1 MGGVFSAETKRGK
14 KEERHFT
21 CGLPNKGFCDNRIVS
36 SKYVLYNPL
45 HPKFII
51 WKNMFEQFHRVANCY
66 FLVMSLLMQIP
77 GVSPLGRY
85 SIAASLLFVMTLSL
99 LKALYEDLQRHR
111 GDAAKDSAPVQIL
124 RNQKWQ
130 ELHWADVM
138 VGDLVRIDSTDTV
151 HDKGRTGE
159 PLPCDL
165 VLVGTTDHHGM
176 AKVET
181 MDLDGETNLKP
192 KFCINLNSDMVPDGE
207 YAHFLDE
214 DNCDK
219 LTHAKITL
227 DKPSADLNS
236 IQGNI
241 KFHHHDSSS
250 IDIKNCLFR
259 GARVCATKSIVGI
272 AILTGHDTRLGMN
285 MKKPEMKMSRIER
298 LTNRRILLIC
308 ALQITMCLISLAG
321 YVSFIANN
329 GDAYY
334 INSPSKDAGKAALSI
349 VTFFILYGNLI
360 PISMYVTMEI
370 TKFIQGYFMENDLCL
385 YDEKKGVR
393 IQVRTTDINDEL
405 GQVDHI
411 FSDKTGTLTQNVMQL
426 FRFSCD
432 DATFGRGTTSFQT
445 TNDKQQTH
453 DSRPEEIRKSPYWP
467 FFDEYIQSIERV
479 NVWRKS
485 LAQETG
491 TQICQM
497 LEVMA
502 LCNTIT
508 PAHGGAKPS
517 TERGIPMGKLEAES
531 PDELA
536 LTIAAGELGVALTAA
551 DTFTK
556 TLEYQAA
563 ILPRHDA
570 DTDEDWLPTTWK
582 TLATIEF
589 NSTRKR
595 MSVVVRRLDPS
606 HPHGGEIYLM
616 TKGAD
621 SVMKPLFSTAPASG
635 WKTPENV
642 TDYIHGG
649 SSWKG
654 LTPEE
659 TASRGVWF
667 KNNRWRTKMY
677 YKDWKEAGRGLKG
690 KAVLTEHMSA
700 EDAEKCAA
708 YYQTIFVDSAKVLQT
723 ADTFAEQGL
732 RTLCIC
738 SRLVTEEEWN
748 EWEPIWNEVR
758 TGSFTPEERETKEKE
773 AISSMERDL
782 NILGLTGV
790 EDKLQDKVPET
801 ILSLRHAG
809 CKVWMITGDKK
820 DTAMN
825 IGHAASLLDKTLDDP
840 ENGIKPV
847 ELDGENCPSYEEA
860 MGIINDANERAKR
873 YRKKK
878 IPYAVVVTAK
888 ILQYAFSAGP
898 TDVNA
903 EGQRSFTGPGNPAA
917 DKLYKIT
924 VDAQSVI
931 VARATPLQKS
941 QVVDLIKSR
950 NPWNVTLAIG
960 DGANDV
966 AMIQAAHVGIGIKGL
981 EGGQAAAQS
990 DFAISQFRFLHRLLF
1005 THGRW
1010 NYRRLALFCCYF
1022 FYKNAVVSLTLFF
1035 YNFMTGFSGQS
1046 LYDPWA
1052 LACFNIFWASWPVV
1066 VVATFDRDIGNT
1078 DNFHDFP
1085 LLYKH
1090 GRINSDYTFGR
1101 LLQWYMTAAYHALVC
1116 LFLPLVSAV
1125 PSAQLEN
1132 GKDYGMVHF
1141 GILVYTN
1148 VVVVITLKLALHV
1161 SSWTWVHH
1169 VLIWGC
1175 FLLWP
1180 TFFPIY
1186 EQLGPRWFQ
1195 IHTFNEAFE
1204 DCWTW
1209 PLFWVNLIG
1218 AVVMCLFRDF
1228 IWRYV
1233 SYRINPI
1240 LEPEEMETLV
1250 GGRAKE
1256 PGWKHICTFRPM
1268 SLLKIIQL
1276 IDRRLDQPFKM
1287 VPMERLPNGRIPY
1300 LDKNAVNNKDER
1312 EMKVKSTRSASIA
1325 GPFHSVNHDRV

>member
-1 MGGVFSAETKRGK
+1 MGATFSQQTTRGK
-14 KEERHFT
+14 KDERVFT
-21 CGLPNKGFCDNRIVS
+21 CGVPNKGFCDNRIVS

-66 FLVMSLLMQIP
+66 FLLMSLLMQIP

-99 LKALYEDLQRHR
+99 LKALYEDLQRHK

-124 RNQKWQ
+124 RNREWK
-130 ELHWADVM
+130 EMEWADVK
-138 VGDLVRIDSTDTV
+138 VGDLVRIDATDTI

-159 PLPCDL
+159 PIPCDL
-165 VLVGTTDHHGM
+165 VLIGTTDSHGM

-192 KFCINLNSDMVPDGE
+192 KFCLNFNSVSIPSGQ
-207 YAHFLDE
+207 YNYFLDE
-214 DNCDK
+214 NNCSELTQVK
-219 LTHAKITL
+219 LTL
-227 DKPSADLNS
+227 DKPSADLTS
-236 IQGNI
+236 IQGRVEY
-241 KFHHHDSSS
+241 HGCESSS
-250 IDIKNCLFR
+250 IDLKNCLFR
-259 GARVCATKSIVGI
+259 GARVCATKSVVGI
-272 AILTGHDTRLGMN
+272 CILSGHDTRLGMN
-285 MKKPEMKMSRIER
+285 MKKPGLKMSRIER

-308 ALQITMCLISLAG
+308 ALQVTMCLISLIG
-321 YVSFIANN
+321 YVAFTADNT
-329 GDAYY
+329 DTYY
-334 INSPSKDAGKAALSI
+334 INSPSKDSGKAALSFI
-349 VTFFILYGNLI
+349 TFFILYGNLI

-405 GQVDHI
+405 GQVDHV

-432 DATFGRGTTSFQT
+432 DTTFGRGITSFQSN
-445 TNDKQQTH
+445 NDKQQTN
-453 DSRPEEIRKSPYWP
+453 DGRPEEFRKSSYWP
-467 FFDEYIQSIERV
+467 FFDEYIQSTERE

-536 LTIAAGELGVALTAA
+536 LTIAAGELGVAITAA

-556 TLEYQAA
+556 TLEYQSAV
-563 ILPRHDA
+563 LPSKEVL
-570 DTDEDWLPTTWK
+570 TDEDWIPTTWK

-595 MSVVVRRLDPS
+595 MSVIVRKLDPTQ
-606 HPHGGEIYLM
+606 PNGGSIFLM

-621 SVMKPLFSTAPASG
+621 SVMKPLFSTSSSG

-642 TDYIHGG
+642 TDYIQGG

-654 LTPEE
+654 MTTEE
-659 TASRGVWF
+659 TAFRGAWF

-677 YKDWKEAGRGLKG
+677 YKEWKEAGRGSKG
-690 KAVLTEHMSA
+690 KKVLLDYMSE

-708 YYQTIFVDSAKVLQT
+708 YCQTIFVDSAKVLQT

-738 SRLVTEEEWN
+738 SRLVTEDEWR
-748 EWEPIWNEVR
+748 EWEPIWNDVR
-758 TGSFTPEERETKEKE
+758 TGSYTPEERAFKE
-773 AISSMERDL
+773 AEAIAEIEKDL
-782 NILGLTGV
+782 NILGLTAV

-801 ILSLRHAG
+801 ILSLRQAG

-847 ELDGENCPSYEEA
+847 ELDGENCSSYEEA
-860 MGIINDANERAKR
+860 MNIISDAYERAKR

-878 IPYAVVVTAK
+878 IPYAVIITAK
-888 ILQYAFSAGP
+888 ILQFAFSAGP
-898 TDVNA
+898 TDTNS
-903 EGQRSFTGPGNPAA
+903 EGTRSFTGPGNPSA
-917 DKLYKIT
+917 DKLYFIT
-924 VDAQSVI
+924 VDAKSVI

-950 NPWNVTLAIG
+950 NPWNITLAIG

-1010 NYRRLALFCCYF
+1010 NYRRLSLFCCYF

-1035 YNFMTGFSGQS
+1035 YNFLTGFSGQS
-1046 LYDPWA
+1046 LYDPW
-1052 LACFNIFWASWPVV
+1052 
-1066 VVATFDRDIGNT
+1066 
-1078 DNFHDFP
+1078 
-1085 LLYKH
+1085 
-1090 GRINSDYTFGR
+1090 
-1101 LLQWYMTAAYHALVC
+1101 VC
-1116 LFLPLVSAV
+1116 LFR
-1125 PSAQLEN
+1125 
-1132 GKDYGMVHF
+1132 F
-1141 GILVYTN
+1141 
-1148 VVVVITLKLALHV
+1148 
-1161 SSWTWVHH
+1161 
-1169 VLIWGC
+1169 
-1175 FLLWP
+1175 
-1180 TFFPIY
+1180 
-1186 EQLGPRWFQ
+1186 
-1195 IHTFNEAFE
+1195 
-1204 DCWTW
+1204 
-1209 PLFWVNLIG
+1209 
-1218 AVVMCLFRDF
+1218 
-1228 IWRYV
+1228 
-1233 SYRINPI
+1233 
-1240 LEPEEMETLV
+1240 
-1250 GGRAKE
+1250 
-1256 PGWKHICTFRPM
+1256 
-1268 SLLKIIQL
+1268 
-1276 IDRRLDQPFKM
+1276 
-1287 VPMERLPNGRIPY
+1287 
-1300 LDKNAVNNKDER
+1300 
-1312 EMKVKSTRSASIA
+1312 
-1325 GPFHSVNHDRV
+1325 